1 MSNLDER
8 IKKRLKRKKKFLLF
22 RIISFILMINITA
35 VSIFFVDYNMNK
47 MLNRKSLIDNINLI
61 EINIKKSL
69 SKITD
74 IEFY

>member
-8 IKKRLKRKKKFLLF
+8 IKKRLKRKKKFVLF